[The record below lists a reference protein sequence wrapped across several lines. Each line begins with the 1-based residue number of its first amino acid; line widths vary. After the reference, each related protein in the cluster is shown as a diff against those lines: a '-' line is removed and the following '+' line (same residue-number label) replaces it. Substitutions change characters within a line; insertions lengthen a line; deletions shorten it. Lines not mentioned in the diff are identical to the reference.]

1 MILAGPGNASC
12 DNKAAMSI
20 SELII
25 IIFHAVQQTCTEH
38 LGLNMV
44 DLQCQKQNINGGT
57 GSTE

>member
-25 IIFHAVQQTCTEH
+25 FNAVQQTCTEH

-44 DLQCQKQNINGGT
+44 DLQFQKQNINGGT